1 MGPASAISSMS
12 AIGNIEKSHRE
23 LGLLPKRDLAI
34 QI

>member
-1 MGPASAISSMS
+1 MS